1 MGQADS
7 FLARWLRRKRFSAA
21 RELADPAIP
30 ATAVGIPLAPP
41 ERAAADAAPQQLPPI
56 ESLDAGSDITPFLA
70 SGVPA
75 ELTRQALRR
84 AWTADPAIRDFVG
97 LSENAWDFT
106 VSDGVPGF
114 GPLSAEDARRLVA
127 RATGP
132 AEGSDAPP
140 PGKDTTM
147 PPADTAAP
155 NEKAGAGRIA
165 ESRDFS
171 RHHPHRSSQITTDAG
186 AQQEIGEAVL
196 GRVSCFGEQANDVE
210 KLAPGVFLIPI
221 GRKAD
226 RL

>member
-84 AWTADPAIRDFVG
+84 AWTADPAIRDFIG

-106 VSDGVPGF
+106 AADGVPGF
-114 GPLSAEDARRLVA
+114 GSLSAEDARRLLVQA
-127 RATGP
+127 LGP
-132 AEGSDAPP
+132 AGSAEPPQPERKAAAPGGEVVAEGPAGELDCHRAKQISGEVGRPQDFDEAELNRPP
-140 PGKDTTM
+140 P
-147 PPADTAAP
+147 
-155 NEKAGAGRIA
+155 
-165 ESRDFS
+165 
-171 RHHPHRSSQITTDAG
+171 PHSHG
-186 AQQEIGEAVL
+186 
-196 GRVSCFGEQANDVE
+196 
-210 KLAPGVFLIPI
+210 GVRP
-221 GRKAD
+221 K
-226 RL
+226 